1 MKTRSM
7 IGTLERTPPAPSWPI
22 SEWGGVQF
30 ESQSQWRVLILV
42 AFFTGGLGCGLY
54 AASWLLDFR
63 PGLILGL
70 LLVGVVKGGA
80 HVAYL
85 GRPERFWRALARPQ
99 TSWISR
105 GLIGMAVFLTA
116 GSLYAAFGWPLLG
129 GLAVAAALFVMAYT
143 GYLMA
148 FSPSIPLWNSALLP
162 VLFLVYSAK
171 SGIAVALPLHASF
184 AGAEADVARALAVVE
199 ILLLGAVGVILYSYL
214 YGAYHSSLPARAAVR
229 LLVRGRLAPLFF
241 VAVVLL
247 GLAVP
252 LPLALWS
259 HFGEGPAALAWVVA
273 LLSVQGALFFRWA
286 ILRAGV
292 YAPLRH

>member
-1 MKTRSM
+1 M

-22 SEWGGVQF
+22 SEWSGVQF

-54 AASWLLDFR
+54 AASWLLDFT
-63 PGLILGL
+63 PGMILGL

-105 GLIGMAVFLTA
+105 GLIGMAVFLAA
-116 GSLYAAFGWPLLG
+116 GSLYAAFGLPLLG
-129 GLAVAAALFVMAYT
+129 WLAVAAALFVMAYT

-184 AGAEADVARALAVVE
+184 ADAEADVARALAAVE

-214 YGAYHSSLPARAAVR
+214 YGAYHSSLTARAAVR

-259 HFGEGPAALAWVVA
+259 HFGAGPAALAWVVA